1 MSNKSQNTIYN
12 YIPKRCEAVRKIN
25 LNCKNSQS
33 LIESITW
40 HINSDFISDHTTYFD
55 SILSL
60 LANGAILFLVCIMAF
75 ILQDKTYTSLTHLQ
89 SFHIGLILK
98 PSQSLFCYKFL
109 SLGMTITWH
118 LCLWNTF
125 WIQGH
130 RDVIFNNTLYLRWKF
145 WVSVGLIAFKR
156 KTDKWDVPIILTGC
170 RFLLFFFFLWHLFSF
185 SFWGWF
191 SQRTRNVF
199 PLWDHR
205 DAKEG
210 PEAKCT
216 DWNPTDLQTPHS
228 SCPKRH
234 RANH

>member
-170 RFLLFFFFLWHLFSF
+170 RFLLFFFFFMAFVQLLLLGLIFSENKKCVPSLRPQGCQRGPRGQMHRLESHWPTNS
-185 SFWGWF
+185 SFLL
-191 SQRTRNVF
+191 SQET
-199 PLWDHR
+199 
-205 DAKEG
+205 
-210 PEAKCT
+210 
-216 DWNPTDLQTPHS
+216 
-228 SCPKRH
+228 SC
-234 RANH
+234 